1 MLGYRF
7 LLGSEFMPVVDACKS
22 SKFGKRRVYIEDSG
36 HRFFVVAAT
45 MNLPGARSSGA
56 TALWYHMRT
65 IELADALVH
74 PNLVLRVVE
83 LFRIQCL

>member
-1 MLGYRF
+1 
-7 LLGSEFMPVVDACKS
+7 
-22 SKFGKRRVYIEDSG
+22 
-36 HRFFVVAAT
+36 
-45 MNLPGARSSGA
+45 MNFPSARSSGA